1 MYSIFFN
8 YWRKASFLFL
18 LGLLLFCYLGLPDS
32 IAFKHNGAGRP
43 VGFIDKQT
51 FFYVSVV
58 IIVGLNLLF
67 GLVKNQIAK
76 IDFNSILK
84 ANPWSKHEEK
94 LKLIISGWLDAIP
107 AFVNTYLVFVLLG
120 LQTVNKEVSKNL
132 DRDYTWFLIA
142 GAIIFMVILFSV
154 PLRILLSPPSES

>member
-1 MYSIFFN
+1 M
-8 YWRKASFLFL
+8 
-18 LGLLLFCYLGLPDS
+18 FCYLGLPDS

-43 VGFIDKQT
+43 IGFIDKQT
-51 FFYVSVV
+51 FFYVSVA

-67 GLVKNQIAK
+67 GLIKSQIAK
-76 IDFNSILK
+76 VSFERLLMV
-84 ANPWSKHEEK
+84 NPWSKHEEQ

-107 AFVNTYLVFVLLG
+107 AFVNSYLVFVLLG
-120 LQTVNKEVSKNL
+120 LQTVNNEVAKNL

-142 GAIIFMVILFSV
+142 GAIMFMVVLFSV